1 MRVVRTRFSPKAQID
16 GQWPKESKTMNLLES
31 GLEPELSMSQIDNDH
46 SRLVIIGKSKTNS
59 FEQEKFS
66 LVKSEEGL
74 FLYIFLILIQKLQFL
89 SIQSFLSPFSDPLCN
104 GVLLFYI
111 PFPSFISTLHVQV
124 RLPIFLILV
133 PSAHS

>member
-1 MRVVRTRFSPKAQID
+1 MRVVRTRFSPKAQMD

-31 GLEPELSMSQIDNDH
+31 GLELELSMSQMDNDH
-46 SRLVIIGKSKTNS
+46 NRLVIIGKSKTNS

-111 PFPSFISTLHVQV
+111 PSPSLILTLHVQV
-124 RLPIFLILV
+124 RLLIFFILV

>member
-1 MRVVRTRFSPKAQID
+1 MRVVRTRFSPKAQMD
-16 GQWPKESKTMNLLES
+16 GQWPKESKTMNLLKS
-31 GLEPELSMSQIDNDH
+31 GLEPELSMSQMDNDH
-46 SRLVIIGKSKTNS
+46 MRLVNIGKCKTNS

-104 GVLLFYI
+104 EVLLFYI
-111 PFPSFISTLHVQV
+111 PSPSFISTLHVQV
-124 RLPIFLILV
+124 RLLIFLILV